1 MIIMRPKKKVIF
13 EGSDEQ
19 ENRADNFALET
30 MIPKNVWKK
39 IEKDYSEENIF
50 NISKQYRIPIS
61 FIVGRLANLN
71 MISYKSKLYNEN
83 KLK

>member
-1 MIIMRPKKKVIF
+1 
-13 EGSDEQ
+13 
-19 ENRADNFALET
+19 